1 MIVRFYSLRFG
12 KYLSENNTS
21 VVLFVLF
28 VLCHVCPSCV
38 FEVVVSWVNTKME
51 EQKRKKNPIF
61 YTINSSLLLVSFD
74 ANNYFEE
81 LPTEPLSRSVKL
93 SPVIHHLRLFKL
105 LVVANN
111 YEQIPD
117 S

>member
-1 MIVRFYSLRFG
+1 MFAHPVSSKL
-12 KYLSENNTS
+12 
-21 VVLFVLF
+21 LFLG
-28 VLCHVCPSCV
+28 LI
-38 FEVVVSWVNTKME
+38 
-51 EQKRKKNPIF
+51 QKWKNKKGKKNSIF
-61 YTINSSLLLVSFD
+61 YTINSSLLLVSFY